1 MVDVNTSNQASS
13 RNANAE
19 DRFLWDN
26 LRCGN
31 REAFEVIYRKHVN
44 HLFNFGIHIFMDHA
58 LVEDAIQ
65 DVFIYLWKRHA
76 FLGETDSIK
85 FYLFKSL
92 KREIV
97 RKIREREK
105 KVTTTMIGAALM
117 DQDYCESI
125 ESELIRK
132 HVTEQNEIALS
143 KAIQS
148 LSEKQREIIVNRFY
162 YNLSAEQIAAKM
174 SLSIDSTYTL
184 LSRAVREL
192 RKNVRRI
199 CVLVLILPFV

>member
-1 MVDVNTSNQASS
+1 MVDTSTTRQAVV

-19 DRFLWDN
+19 DSFLWDN

-44 HLFNFGIHIFMDHA
+44 HLFNFGVHIFMDRA

-65 DVFIYLWKRHA
+65 DVFVYIWKRHA
-76 FLGETDSIK
+76 FLGETDSIR
-85 FYLFKSL
+85 FYLLTSL

-97 RKIREREK
+97 RKIGAREK
-105 KVTTTMIGAALM
+105 KAATMMTAALT
-117 DQDYCESI
+117 DREYCESV
-125 ESELIRK
+125 ESDLIRK
-132 HVTEQNEIALS
+132 QITEQNEVALW
-143 KAIQS
+143 KAVQS
-148 LSEKQREIIVNRFY
+148 LPEKQREIIVNRFY
-162 YNLSAEQIAAKM
+162 CGLSAEQTAAKM
-174 SLSIDSTYTL
+174 SLTIDSTYTL

-199 CVLVLILPFV
+199 CVLAFILPFV